1 MGWVAFRKGQFERAV
16 EFLEKAVVESPDEPT
31 LLEHLADAC
40 AKAGRR
46 PRAEAVLKRAV
57 QVLTENPDAAD
68 RPLQRAELEKKL
80 KAL

>member
-1 MGWVAFRKGQFERAV
+1 MGWVAFRRGQFDRAV
-16 EFLEKAVVESPDEPT
+16 ELLEKATAESPDEPT

-40 AKAGRR
+40 ARAGRK
-46 PRAEAVLKRAV
+46 PRAEAVLKRAI
-57 QVLTENPDAAD
+57 QVLTENPEAAD